1 MDLPGDKKD
10 LPGYRL
16 EPSDDSEHF
25 PCKALAA
32 GLAAIAMDIGAHRKE
47 GRLSGEE
54 AGREYEERGLALY
67 NAFLEEFGK
76 RDCVDLLGF
85 DPFRYD
91 EYSEDIQEY
100 IEQGDWMQKCCRYME
115 EIVRLL
121 YRNRY

>member
-1 MDLPGDKKD
+1 MALPGDKKE

-16 EPSDDSEHF
+16 DPSEESEHF

-32 GLAAIAMDIGAHRKE
+32 GIAAIAMDITAHQNGA
-47 GRLSGEE
+47 GLSGAE
-54 AGREYEERGLALY
+54 ALGAYEERVMQLY
-67 NAFLEEFGK
+67 NAFMQEFDK

-100 IEQGDWMQKCCRYME
+100 IEEGSWMQKCVSYME
-115 EIVRLL
+115 VIIKLL
-121 YRNRY
+121 YVNR

>member
-1 MDLPGDKKD
+1 MGLPGDKKN

-16 EPSDDSEHF
+16 DPSEDSKHF

-32 GLAAIAMDIGAHRKE
+32 GAAAIAMDITAHQDARGLSAAEALGEYE
-47 GRLSGEE
+47 GRVMQF
-54 AGREYEERGLALY
+54 YE
-67 NAFLEEFGK
+67 AFLKEFNK

-115 EIVRLL
+115 VIVKLL
-121 YRNRY
+121 YVNR